1 MAYTAWRGAIEL
13 NGFPVNVQLYGRVKD
28 RSGSSFRQ
36 LDPKKQQPVSQLLV
50 DVNGHKVARDK
61 LLKGVPN
68 GEGFKA
74 LSEAQAKAI
83 SEAER
88 SVVLTIDTFAPLSTI
103 DLSFSLSTYAVRGD
117 VKSPGSEKSVN
128 TLWNGLHETGLA
140 YVSTITMRSGSRDA
154 IIVFYATD
162 TDLLAATL
170 PFVQE
175 LQDVPAFTPQ
185 VNSTQADLFRLVV
198 GDDVAPFEQE
208 KFTSTYLTR
217 RQAAI
222 DAALSG
228 DETAPAVEAK
238 DEPDV
243 PSDLEAALL
252 ASVAVKRAKSK
263 PTKKAKVAA

>member
-13 NGFPVNVQLYGRVKD
+13 NGFPINVQLFGRVQD
-28 RSGSSFRQ
+28 RKGSSFRQ
-36 LDPKKQQPVSQLLV
+36 LDPKKQQPVSQVLV
-50 DVNGHKVARDK
+50 DVDGNTVVRDK

-74 LSEAQAKAI
+74 LSEAQVTSI
-83 SEAER
+83 SNAER
-88 SVVLTIDTFAPLSTI
+88 SRVLTADTFAPLSTI
-103 DLSFSLSTYAVRGD
+103 DLSFALSTYAVRGD
-117 VKSPGSEKSVN
+117 LKVAGSEKSVN
-128 TLWNGLHETGLA
+128 TLWNGLRATGLA

-162 TDLLAATL
+162 TDVLAATL
-170 PFVQE
+170 PFAQE
-175 LQDVPAFTPQ
+175 LQDVPVFTPQ
-185 VNSTQADLFRLVV
+185 ENDTQADLFRLVV
-198 GDDVAPFEQE
+198 GDDVAPFERE
-208 KFTSTYLTR
+208 KFTSAYLTR